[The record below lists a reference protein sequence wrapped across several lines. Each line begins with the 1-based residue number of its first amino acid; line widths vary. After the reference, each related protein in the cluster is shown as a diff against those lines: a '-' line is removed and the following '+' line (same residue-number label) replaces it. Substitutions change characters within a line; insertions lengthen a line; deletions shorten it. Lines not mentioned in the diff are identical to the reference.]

1 MEFLIWLGFLLV
13 YSIINARNKK
23 KGPTKAPPG
32 GAPGTATETE
42 RAPTLED
49 ALREI
54 QEAFQQA
61 SQPQK
66 PAPQPEPAP
75 QPKPQ
80 PKLERKSRPAREPEF
95 HSLEKR
101 IPDRSLESKTQYSE
115 KILTRGTLEAT
126 KTYEDSF
133 PASDFYD
140 DKYSHAHMESTKP
153 LQVVK
158 RDKPDAAE
166 ILRNRLKDKD
176 YLSEAFIIQQI
187 LGKPLSKKGRL

>member
-23 KGPTKAPPG
+23 KNPGKVPPG
-32 GAPGTATETE
+32 GTPGTQQK
-42 RAPTLED
+42 APTLED

-61 SQPQK
+61 NQPQQPEPPPEPA
-66 PAPQPEPAP
+66 PAPQP
-75 QPKPQ
+75 QK
-80 PKLERKSRPAREPEF
+80 ERKRLPKREPEF

-101 IPDRSLESKTQYSE
+101 IPDRTLESKTRYSE
-115 KILTRGTLEAT
+115 KVLTGGTLEAT

-133 PASDFYD
+133 PTSDFYD
-140 DKYSHAHMESTKP
+140 DNYSHAHMEASSEP
-153 LQVVK
+153 LQVTK
-158 RDKPDAAE
+158 KKSKGAADL
-166 ILRNRLKDKD
+166 LRERLMDKD

-187 LGKPLSKKGRL
+187 LGEPLSKKRR

>member
-23 KGPTKAPPG
+23 KGPQK
-32 GAPGTATETE
+32 GAPGSTPGTQQK
-42 RAPTLED
+42 APTLED

-61 SQPQK
+61 SQPNA
-66 PAPQPEPAP
+66 PAPAPAPEPQAP
-75 QPKPQ
+75 TQPKPART
-80 PKLERKSRPAREPEF
+80 KLPPREPEF
-95 HSLEKR
+95 HSLERR

-133 PASDFYD
+133 PTSDFYD
-140 DKYSHAHMESTKP
+140 DKYSHPHMEPSSEPLLVTKKKSRGAAD
-153 LQVVK
+153 LLRK
-158 RDKPDAAE
+158 RLADK
-166 ILRNRLKDKD
+166 N
-176 YLSEAFIIQQI
+176 YLSEAFIIQQV
-187 LGKPLSKKGRL
+187 LGEPLSKKRYK

>member
-23 KGPTKAPPG
+23 KGPQKAPPG
-32 GAPGTATETE
+32 STPGTQDKP
-42 RAPTLED
+42 PTLQD

-61 SQPQK
+61 NQPPQPQQPA
-66 PAPQPEPAP
+66 PAPQQQAPKKPKRTRLPE
-75 QPKPQ
+75 
-80 PKLERKSRPAREPEF
+80 REPEF

-115 KILTRGTLEAT
+115 KVLTRGTLEAA

-133 PASDFYD
+133 PTSEFYD
-140 DKYSHAHMESTKP
+140 DKYSHAHMESSTAAMEVAKK
-153 LQVVK
+153 K
-158 RDKPDAAE
+158 RNGAADL
-166 ILRNRLKDKD
+166 LRKRLADKD
-176 YLSEAFIIQQI
+176 YLSEAFIIQQV
-187 LGKPLSKKGRL
+187 LGEPLSKKRR